1 MPTTSWISC
10 APAFS
15 HPYFS
20 IGNIYAIL
28 DLECVIPISSAL
40 AHRASS
46 VQFVLQDEKG
56 NDGDRDGEGMP
67 WHQIDVWWRL
77 SREARVVW
85 EPRRLSPWQIVVTM
99 S

>member
-1 MPTTSWISC
+1 MPSATLT
-10 APAFS
+10 
-15 HPYFS
+15 YFS
-20 IGNIYAIL
+20 IGNICAIL
-28 DLECVIPISSAL
+28 DLGCVIPISSAL

-46 VQFVLQDEKG
+46 VQFVLQDEQG

-67 WHQIDVWWRL
+67 WHQIDVWWRS

-85 EPRRLSPWQIVVTM
+85 ELRRLLPWQTGVTM